1 MYQGKK
7 VLVAGGTGTI
17 GIPTVKRLVERGAQV
32 TVVALDDPDYARE
45 LLGPEV
51 EFRRADLTSPDECH
65 AVMEGQEFVFNLVG
79 IKGNT
84 GIGTS
89 LVASFFVPMILYQT
103 NMMDAA
109 FKAGVSR
116 FLFVSSVCA
125 YPQGELHHEDDL
137 WEGMPKQNDRYAG
150 IAKRVGEIQ
159 GETYLLEHEWDAVR
173 VIRPANVFG
182 PYDDFNPA
190 TAQVIPALISRALGG
205 ESPLVVWGDGSTVRD
220 FIHARDVAYGMML
233 ALEKGADCTPL
244 NLGSGS
250 GVAIKDL
257 VEVLMD
263 IVDDG
268 REVVWD
274 TDKPTGEP
282 VRLMDLTRAREK
294 IGFEPQV
301 SLREGVEE
309 TYNWYLENRAS
320 VENRFNAFSKDGK
333 A

>member
-1 MYQGKK
+1 MYQGKN

-17 GIPTVKRLVERGAQV
+17 GIPTVKRLVERGANV
-32 TVVALDDPDYARE
+32 TVVALDDPAYARE

-65 AVMEGQEFVFNLVG
+65 TVMEDQEFVFNLVG

-89 LVASFFVPMILYQT
+89 LVASYFVPMILYQT

-125 YPQGELHHEDDL
+125 YPQGELHEEDNL

-205 ESPLVVWGDGSTVRD
+205 ESPLVVWGDGTAVRD
-220 FIHARDVAYGMML
+220 FVFSEDVADAAIL
-233 ALEKGADCTPL
+233 ALEKAPASVPI
-244 NLGSGS
+244 NIGSGR
-250 GVAIKDL
+250 GVTIKELADTVASLVPGKPAI
-257 VEVLMD
+257 E
-263 IVDDG
+263 
-268 REVVWD
+268 WD
-274 TDKPTGEP
+274 TSKPAGDP
-282 VRLMDLTRAREK
+282 IRLLATERAQELL
-294 IGFEPQV
+294 GYTPAT
-301 SLREGVEE
+301 SLADGIRK
-309 TYNWYLENRAS
+309 TIDWYLSNTELAS
-320 VENRFNAFSKDGK
+320 RRKGVVNAGE
-333 A
+333 

>member
-205 ESPLVVWGDGSTVRD
+205 ENPLVVWGDGSAVRD
-220 FIHARDVAYGMML
+220 FVFSEDVADAAIL
-233 ALEKGADCTPL
+233 ALEKAPASVPI
-244 NLGSGS
+244 NIGSGR
-250 GVAIKDL
+250 GVTIKELADTVASL
-257 VEVLMD
+257 VPGNPD
-263 IVDDG
+263 I
-268 REVVWD
+268 EWD
-274 TDKPTGEP
+274 TSKPSGDP
-282 VRLMDLTRAREK
+282 IRLLATERAQELL
-294 IGFEPQV
+294 GYTPAT
-301 SLREGVEE
+301 SLADGIRKTIE
-309 TYNWYLENRAS
+309 WYLSNTELANRRKG
-320 VENRFNAFSKDGK
+320 VINAGE
-333 A
+333 

>member
-1 MYQGKK
+1 MYQGKN

-17 GIPTVKRLVERGAQV
+17 GIPTVKRLVERGADV
-32 TVVALDDPDYARE
+32 TVVALDDPTYARE

-51 EFRRADLTSPDECH
+51 EFKRADLTSPEECH

-89 LVASFFVPMILYQT
+89 LVASYFVPMILYQT

-125 YPQGELHHEDDL
+125 YPQGELHEEDNL
-137 WEGMPKQNDRYAG
+137 WEGMPKQNDRFAG

-182 PYDDFNPA
+182 PHDDFNPV
-190 TAQVIPALISRALGG
+190 TAQVIPALINRALGG
-205 ESPLVVWGDGSTVRD
+205 ENPLVVWGDGSAVRD
-220 FIHARDVAYGMML
+220 FVFSEDVADAAIL
-233 ALEKGADCTPL
+233 ALEKAPASVPI
-244 NLGSGS
+244 NIGSGR
-250 GVAIKDL
+250 GVTIKELADTVASIVPGNPAI
-257 VEVLMD
+257 E
-263 IVDDG
+263 
-268 REVVWD
+268 WD
-274 TDKPTGEP
+274 TSKPAGDP
-282 VRLMDLTRAREK
+282 IRLLATERAQELL
-294 IGFEPQV
+294 GYTPAT
-301 SLREGVEE
+301 SLADGIRKTIE
-309 TYNWYLENRAS
+309 WYLSNTDLANRRKG
-320 VENRFNAFSKDGK
+320 VVNAGE
-333 A
+333 

>member
-1 MYQGKK
+1 MYQGKN

-17 GIPTVKRLVERGAQV
+17 GIPTVKKLVERGANV
-32 TVVALDDPDYARE
+32 TVVALDDPAYARE
-45 LLGPEV
+45 LLGREV

-65 AVMEGQEFVFNLVG
+65 AVMAGQEFVFNLVG

-89 LVASFFVPMILYQT
+89 LVASYFVPMILYQT

-125 YPQGELHHEDDL
+125 YPQGELHEEDNL
-137 WEGMPKQNDRYAG
+137 WDGMPKQNDRYAG

-205 ESPLVVWGDGSTVRD
+205 ENPLVVWGDGSAVRD
-220 FIHARDVAYGMML
+220 FVFSEDVADAAIL
-233 ALEKGADCTPL
+233 ALEKAPASVPI
-244 NLGSGS
+244 NIGSGR
-250 GVAIKDL
+250 GVTIKELADTVASIVPGNPAI
-257 VEVLMD
+257 E
-263 IVDDG
+263 
-268 REVVWD
+268 WD
-274 TDKPTGEP
+274 TSKPAGDP
-282 VRLMDLTRAREK
+282 IRLLATERAQEL
-294 IGFEPQV
+294 IGYTPAT
-301 SLREGVEE
+301 SLEEGIRKTIE
-309 TYNWYLENRAS
+309 WYLSNTDLANRRKG
-320 VENRFNAFSKDGK
+320 VVNAGE
-333 A
+333 

>member
-1 MYQGKK
+1 MYQGKN

-17 GIPTVKRLVERGAQV
+17 GIPTVKKLVERGANV
-32 TVVALDDPDYARE
+32 TVVALDDPAYARE
-45 LLGPEV
+45 LLGREV

-65 AVMEGQEFVFNLVG
+65 AVMAGQEFVFNLVG

-89 LVASFFVPMILYQT
+89 LVASYFVPMILYQT

-125 YPQGELHHEDDL
+125 YPQGELHEEDNL
-137 WEGMPKQNDRYAG
+137 WDGMPKQNDRYAG

-159 GETYLLEHEWDAVR
+159 GETYFLEHEWDAVR

-205 ESPLVVWGDGSTVRD
+205 ENPLVVWGDGSAVRD
-220 FIHARDVAYGMML
+220 FVFSEDVADAAIL
-233 ALEKGADCTPL
+233 ALEKAPASVPI
-244 NLGSGS
+244 NIGSGR
-250 GVAIKDL
+250 GVTIKELADTVASIVPGNPAI
-257 VEVLMD
+257 E
-263 IVDDG
+263 
-268 REVVWD
+268 WD
-274 TDKPTGEP
+274 TSKPAGDP
-282 VRLMDLTRAREK
+282 IRLLATERAQELL
-294 IGFEPQV
+294 GYTPAT
-301 SLREGVEE
+301 SLADGIRKTIE
-309 TYNWYLENRAS
+309 WYLSNTDLANRRQG
-320 VENRFNAFSKDGK
+320 VVNAGE
-333 A
+333 